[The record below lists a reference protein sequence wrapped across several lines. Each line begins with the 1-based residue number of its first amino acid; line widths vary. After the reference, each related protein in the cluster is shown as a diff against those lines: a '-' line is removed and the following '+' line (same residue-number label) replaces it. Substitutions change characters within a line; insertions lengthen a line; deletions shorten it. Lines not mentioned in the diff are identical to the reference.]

1 MGMAFST
8 TGLVNVH
15 VIFVFSYGHGAT
27 GLVYMR
33 FLYLVMGM
41 AFSTTGLVNVHVIF
55 VFSYG
60 HGVLYYRPS
69 QRACDFC
76 I

>member
-1 MGMAFST
+1 MT
-8 TGLVNVH
+8 TEGWSCSVVSNH
-15 VIFVFSYGHGAT
+15 VMNLCDSCDPISQPKMNIPYQ
-27 GLVYMR
+27 
-33 FLYLVMGM
+33 
-41 AFSTTGLVNVHVIF
+41 TTTLNCLPF
-55 VFSYG
+55 N